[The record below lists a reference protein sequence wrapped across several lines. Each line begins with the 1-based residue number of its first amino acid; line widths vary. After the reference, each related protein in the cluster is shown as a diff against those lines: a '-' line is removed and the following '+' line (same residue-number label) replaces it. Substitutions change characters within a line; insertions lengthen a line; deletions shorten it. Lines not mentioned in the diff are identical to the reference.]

1 MEITETLQS
10 DRATV
15 TDTEIIDRV
24 LQGHKEWFEVLI
36 KRNNQR
42 LFRIIRGYIKSD
54 EEAKDVMQN
63 TYLKAYENLA
73 QFHRDAAFSTW
84 LIRIGIN
91 ESLMRLRRLKAKR
104 NYVSYVR
111 SDIEN
116 DSPPSE
122 IDLMNPEKRAI
133 QHETRKFIEQA
144 VDGLPEIYRI
154 VYVMRELEGLSHQ
167 EIARCLHLTESNV
180 KVRFHRAKIMLQ
192 KELYDLSADVEIYKF
207 GGSHCRDMRSSTMD
221 MIHARKKSGP
231 VRHIPGS
238 FGEKT
243 NHPDSG

>member
-15 TDTEIIDRV
+15 TDYEVIDRV
-24 LQGHKEWFEVLI
+24 LQGDKEWFEVLI

-42 LFRIIRGYIKSD
+42 LFRIVRGYIKND
-54 EEAKDVMQN
+54 EEVKDVMQN
-63 TYLKAYENLA
+63 TYLKAFENLA

-104 NYVSYVR
+104 NHMSYVR
-111 SDIEN
+111 SDVEN
-116 DSPPSE
+116 DSLPSE
-122 IDLMNPEKRAI
+122 IELMNPEKKAI

-154 VYVMRELEGLSHQ
+154 VYVMRELEGLSHR
-167 EIARCLHLTESNV
+167 EIAQCLHLSESNV
-180 KVRFHRAKIMLQ
+180 KVRLHRAKIMLQ
-192 KELYDLSADVEIYKF
+192 KELYDLSADIEIYKF
-207 GGSHCRDMRSSTMD
+207 GGSHCHDMRSSTMD
-221 MIHARKKSGP
+221 MIHAREKSDP
-231 VRHIPGS
+231 VRRTTGS
-238 FGEKT
+238 LGEET
-243 NHPDSG
+243 NRPDRD

>member
-1 MEITETLQS
+1 METTDIIQS
-10 DRATV
+10 DHATV
-15 TDTEIIDRV
+15 TDAEIIDRI
-24 LQGHKEWFEVLI
+24 LQGHKEWFEILI

-42 LFRIIRGYIKSD
+42 LYRIIRGYIKSD
-54 EEAKDVMQN
+54 EEVKDVMQN

-73 QFHRDAAFSTW
+73 QFHREATFATW

-91 ESLMRLRRLKAKR
+91 ESLMRSRRLKTKR

-116 DSPPSE
+116 DSLPSE

-144 VDGLPEIYRI
+144 VDRLPENYRI

-167 EIARCLHLTESNV
+167 EIAHCLHLTESNV
-180 KVRFHRAKIMLQ
+180 KVRFHRAKTMLQ
-192 KELYDLSADVEIYKF
+192 KELYNLSADVEIYKF
-207 GGSHCRDMRSSTMD
+207 GGSHCRNMRASVMEI
-221 MIHARKKSGP
+221 IHARVEKSRP
-231 VRHIPGS
+231 S
-238 FGEKT
+238 E
-243 NHPDSG
+243 